1 MTITCTVC
9 GTVNPDGTTYCEGCG
24 VELTPQH
31 AAAPTPITP
40 DPAPA
45 AEATA
50 PVDGD
55 LTDPATASVPASPEL
70 AAGIPDMPVTDS
82 PEATAPAPASVD
94 DAVSAPVTPE
104 ATDPAP
110 MAVAVP
116 VAAPTAA
123 APAPSDA
130 PAKLGI

>member
-82 PEATAPAPASVD
+82 PEASAPAPTPADSPVSVPE
-94 DAVSAPVTPE
+94 AAAEPAPVT
-104 ATDPAP
+104 
-110 MAVAVP
+110 
-116 VAAPTAA
+116 
-123 APAPSDA
+123 
-130 PAKLGI
+130 